1 MTRGCTDNDAVR
13 RAASAERSACVR
25 WKVGTVAG
33 RRAFDLAGEKIA
45 LELAIHEETPGRW
58 SGRVRVASERDD
70 PRTIDERPVEVRW
83 QADDEL
89 SLLHIDAPGFLRA
102 TIDTGN
108 GVPRLLYA
116 RSGVLGELGLEG
128 GRYEP
133 EGTDLHARD

>member
-1 MTRGCTDNDAVR
+1 MTRGCADNDAIR

-25 WKVGTVAG
+25 WKVGTAAG
-33 RRAFDLAGEKIA
+33 SRVFDLAGERIA
-45 LELAIHEETPGRW
+45 LELALHEDAPGRW
-58 SGRVRVASERDD
+58 LGRVRVGSERDD
-70 PRTIDERPVEVRW
+70 PRTIDERSIEVRW
-83 QADDEL
+83 QADEEL
-89 SLLHIDAPGFLRA
+89 CLLHIDAPGFLRA